1 MKPIAIRSYGSLS
14 PLGTDAKKIWN
25 KMQART
31 AFFQKEEDYY
41 AAVLTEEDNQL
52 CENLK
57 GQNQKY
63 KKLDSSVIYAILA
76 SRKAME
82 NLDWD
87 KQRIGINLGS
97 SRGATG
103 LFEGYFSDYLNGKKL
118 SPLSSPTTTLGNLAS
133 WVAQDIGIKGPVI
146 SHSMTCSSA
155 LQALINGVAWIES
168 GRVDHF
174 LVGGSEAPLTPFTIA
189 QMKALKVYAQD
200 GVCRA
205 LDFSKNRNSMILGE
219 GACVLALEREILPQ
233 TKAVIKGIGY
243 ATESISHGASLSVD
257 GLCFQEA
264 MVSAL
269 DDLPLE
275 EVDIIVMHA
284 PGTIKGDQSE
294 YKAIQAVFGS
304 AIPALTGNKAIIGHT
319 FGASG
324 ALSIEFALLMLEH
337 QEFISSPYATL
348 SFEPKKIQHILVNA
362 VGFGG
367 SAVSVLISKI

>member
-1 MKPIAIRSYGSLS
+1 
-14 PLGTDAKKIWN
+14 
-25 KMQART
+25 MQART
-31 AFFQKEEDYY
+31 SFFQKKENYY
-41 AAVLTEEDNQL
+41 AAVLTEDDNQL
-52 CENLK
+52 CESLK
-57 GQNQKY
+57 EQNPKY
-63 KKLDSSVIYAILA
+63 KKLDSSVIYAIIA
-76 SRKAME
+76 SRRAME

-87 KQRIGINLGS
+87 KQRIGVNLGS

-189 QMKALKVYAQD
+189 QMKALKVYAKD

-205 LDFSKNRNSMILGE
+205 LDFSKNQNSMILGE
-219 GACVLALEREILPQ
+219 GACVLALEREISPQ

-243 ATESISHGASLSVD
+243 ATESISHGAALSVD

-294 YKAIQAVFGS
+294 YNAIQTVFGS

-337 QEFISSPYATL
+337 QEFISSPYATH
-348 SFEPKKIQHILVNA
+348 SFEPKKIQNILVNA

>member
-31 AFFQKEEDYY
+31 AFFQKKGDYY

-57 GQNQKY
+57 EQNQKY

-87 KQRIGINLGS
+87 KQRIGVNLGS

-103 LFEGYFSDYLNGKKL
+103 LFEGYFSDYLNRKKL

-189 QMKALKVYAQD
+189 QMKALKVYAQG

-219 GACVLALEREILPQ
+219 GACVLALEREISPQ

-264 MVSAL
+264 MISAL

-294 YKAIQAVFGS
+294 YKAIQTVFGS